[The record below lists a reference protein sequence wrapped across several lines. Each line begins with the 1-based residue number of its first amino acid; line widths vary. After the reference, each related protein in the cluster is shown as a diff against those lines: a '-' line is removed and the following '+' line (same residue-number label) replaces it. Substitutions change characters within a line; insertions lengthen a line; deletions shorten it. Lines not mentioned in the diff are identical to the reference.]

1 MERMLAF
8 VDGSI
13 YSESVCDHTIWI
25 AQKNRSKVSIF
36 NVIDVTETSHNAAN
50 FSGNLI
56 AEARSTRISELAEL
70 DNKKELSW
78 LKKKGRLILEN
89 SEARLIAILK
99 NIDTHLRNGD
109 FVDTVTEFQKE
120 ADILII
126 KRGEQPTL
134 PNYSRFK
141 S

>member
-56 AEARSTRISELAEL
+56 AEARSTLLSELAEL
-70 DNKKELSW
+70 DNKRAKLAQ
-78 LKKKGRLILEN
+78 KKGRLILEN
-89 SEARLIAILK
+89 SEARLIAGGLK

-109 FVDTVTEFQKE
+109 FVDTVT
-120 ADILII
+120 
-126 KRGEQPTL
+126 
-134 PNYSRFK
+134 
-141 S
+141 